1 MERREIS
8 DESKLVKVGRER
20 SEERERERDWN
31 ILGAGLLSALSSV
44 WPVVYISNCC
54 IRTEIIANTAK
65 IIRLLFTV
73 MRLTLV
79 QDRTVSQCV
88 PMSSPANFVQL

>member
-65 IIRLLFTV
+65 IFRLL
-73 MRLTLV
+73 LLCNEACSAV
-79 QDRTVSQCV
+79 QGRTELQ
-88 PMSSPANFVQL
+88 FVTPSWQYK